1 MSSRVNL
8 DPVDQSVHSN
18 APRIAEIVEDPG
30 PVAANIFHDLGVV

>member
-18 APRIAEIVEDPG
+18 APRIAVWPESTVDRERP
-30 PVAANIFHDLGVV
+30 L